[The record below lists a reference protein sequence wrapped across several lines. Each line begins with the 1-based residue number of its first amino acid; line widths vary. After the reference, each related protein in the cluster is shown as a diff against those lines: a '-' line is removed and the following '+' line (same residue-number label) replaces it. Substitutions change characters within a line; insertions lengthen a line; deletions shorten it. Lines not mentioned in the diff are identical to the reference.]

1 MFSDIVQAPK
11 AKNLAEGKGA
21 AGEMI
26 VSEKHTLPSGMISLA
41 PVAKWVVVAI
51 VERQSHM
58 TRSPTFCVTIV
69 GS

>member
-1 MFSDIVQAPK
+1 
-11 AKNLAEGKGA
+11 
-21 AGEMI
+21 MI